1 MKKTSGFFKT
11 QKGQETVVAAE
22 KMAQWLRVNP
32 VLPSL
37 LPGTHAVWLT
47 TAWNSSSRRSDAS
60 GFHGSGTHV
69 HIPLTVQSHQSS
81 YSILEHAASLS
92 QIVTAA

>member
-1 MKKTSGFFKT
+1 MKKTSGFLKT
-11 QKGQETVVAAE
+11 QKDQETVVAAE

-37 LPGTHAVWLT
+37 LPGAHAVWLT

-60 GFHGSGTHV
+60 GFHGSGAHV
-69 HIPLTVQSHQSS
+69 YIPMTGPNT
-81 YSILEHAASLS
+81 Y
-92 QIVTAA
+92 T

>member
-1 MKKTSGFFKT
+1 MTLLEWWWERNSEKDKWIFKNAERSRDSGNSRKN
-11 QKGQETVVAAE
+11 GSVV
-22 KMAQWLRVNP
+22 KINP

-69 HIPLTVQSHQSS
+69 YIPMTGPNT
-81 YSILEHAASLS
+81 Y
-92 QIVTAA
+92 T